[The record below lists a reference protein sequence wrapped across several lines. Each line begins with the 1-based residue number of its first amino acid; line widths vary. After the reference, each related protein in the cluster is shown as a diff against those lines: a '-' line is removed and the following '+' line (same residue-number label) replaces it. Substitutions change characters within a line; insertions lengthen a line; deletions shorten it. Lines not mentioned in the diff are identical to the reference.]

1 MRINSL
7 DASEKVRYLPEMLID
22 GELLLCGS
30 AGLLLSTYVTLVYFR
45 LMSPSAQFVPRVC
58 RLGEETCERV
68 LRSTGGRLLGLPNSL
83 FGMGYYGSILV
94 YALAGPWQAPLHHT
108 VLAASIAAILY
119 STYLVSL
126 LLLKLRADCA
136 VCYTC
141 HALNAA
147 IVLVLIFRNV

>member
-22 GELLLCGS
+22 GELLLCGF

-58 RLGEETCERV
+58 RLGAETCERV
-68 LRSTGGRLLGLPNSL
+68 LRSAGGRMLGLPNSL
-83 FGMGYYGSILV
+83 FGMGYYGSLMV
-94 YALAGPWQAPLHHT
+94 YALAGPWQVHLHRP
-108 VLAASIAAILY
+108 VLAASIAAIVY
-119 STYLVSL
+119 STYLVYL
-126 LLLKLRADCA
+126 LLVKLRAECA

-141 HALNAA
+141 HALNAI
-147 IVLVLIFRNV
+147 IVLVLIYRNV